1 MKKKNFIFF
10 LTLFFVISTP
20 VIINSLT
27 VELIS
32 LERMTKES
40 HAIVQ
45 GKITSQYAV
54 WENNNIF
61 TYTTLKINNKI
72 KGNGLGE
79 YVTIKQMGGTVG
91 EDGQYVDGTPK
102 LNHNDEVLLFL
113 TFWKGNYWIHSI
125 VLGKFAVEK
134 ENGEYFAYNNLNN
147 VGLIDPVTKVKIEDP
162 SKMTNKFPLSAF
174 ISEIKKYAE

>member
-1 MKKKNFIFF
+1 MKKNNIFF
-10 LTLFFVISTP
+10 LTVLFVLFVP
-20 VIINSLT
+20 AIINSLT

-45 GKITSQYAV
+45 GKISGQYSV

-72 KGNGLGE
+72 KGSGLGE
-79 YVTIKQMGGTVG
+79 YVTIKQLGGTVG
-91 EDGQYVDGTPK
+91 EDGQFVDGTPK
-102 LNHNDEVLLFL
+102 LNFNDEVLLFL

-125 VLGKFAVEK
+125 VLGKFAIVK
-134 ENGEYFAYNNLNN
+134 ENGESFAYNNLNN
-147 VGLIDPVTKVKIEDP
+147 VGLIDPVSKEKIEDA
-162 SKMTNKFPLSAF
+162 SLKSNKFQLSSF
-174 ISEIKKYAE
+174 INEIKKFAN